1 MKKLPRTAPPA
12 SALVVPPNRNR
23 VPTWETVMPNC
34 RESKSMVGAIS
45 KMCEDMQ
52 DVVRAPALG
61 KPLPPPRLSAAQ
73 AAIEREAVEAVRAM
87 RAAELEKPSFERVS
101 QTHDVYRAPPAEAYK
116 ALHVSHK
123 GGHPSSIQ
131 LGPVEVPRASA
142 PPPEATAAQAFAV
155 SAQPDAYARGW
166 YGSDPVVSEFSARL
180 KHVPGPT
187 SVAALTG
194 IELSIALLFGRLH
207 KRCADAKLDLGA
219 FVAALA
225 RHATRGEE
233 GGDEF
238 VPAKLVRD
246 LAHAVRL
253 PFGDGDLE
261 AVVAA
266 CSASRDS
273 PLSLGRLR
281 GHLAAAAQAAQAAQ
295 AAAGAAAAQAAA
307 PAPAHA
313 AHAGH

>member
-1 MKKLPRTAPPA
+1 
-12 SALVVPPNRNR
+12 
-23 VPTWETVMPNC
+23 
-34 RESKSMVGAIS
+34 MVGAVS
-45 KMCEDMQ
+45 KMVEDMTA
-52 DVVRAPALG
+52 VVRAPALG
-61 KPLPPPRLSAAQ
+61 KPVPPPRLSAAQ
-73 AAIEREAVEAVRAM
+73 AKIEREAHEAVLAM
-87 RAAELEKPSFERVS
+87 RARELEPRTFERVS

-116 ALHVSHK
+116 TRHASHK

-131 LGPVEVPRASA
+131 LGPVEVPRATA
-142 PPPEATAAQAFAV
+142 PPPEPSAAEAFAV
-155 SAQPDAYARGW
+155 TAQPDAYARGW

-194 IELSIALLFGRLH
+194 IELSLALLFGRLH
-207 KRCADAKLDLGA
+207 RRCADAKLDLGA

-225 RHATRGEE
+225 RHATRE
-233 GGDEF
+233 GGEGGAGDEL

-266 CSASRDS
+266 CSASREA
-273 PLSLGRLR
+273 PVSLGRLR
-281 GHLAAAAQAAQAAQ
+281 AHLAMAAQAAH
-295 AAAGAAAAQAAA
+295 AAAGQA
-307 PAPAHA
+307 PANR
-313 AHAGH
+313 GH